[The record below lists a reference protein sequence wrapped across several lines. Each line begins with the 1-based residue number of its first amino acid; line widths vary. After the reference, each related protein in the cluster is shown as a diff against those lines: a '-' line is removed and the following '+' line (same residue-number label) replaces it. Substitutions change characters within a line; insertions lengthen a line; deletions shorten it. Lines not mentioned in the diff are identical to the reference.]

1 MLSEEMI
8 HDLIE
13 GLQLIFEKNITQI
26 ILYGSVARQEESA
39 ESDIDI
45 AVVVEKM
52 QNPEIRKKFIE
63 WNAEMDMKYNRIF
76 SIIDI
81 EKSNMDQWRD
91 VLTALRE
98 KGRVQIFTNLIN
110 ADAKL
115 LNDNGFSLSDR
126 AEVIPVALFV
136 DIANMLSNS

>member
-26 ILYGSVARQEESA
+26 ILYGSVAGQEESA

-52 QNPEIRKKFIE
+52 QNPEIRKKFVE

-81 EKSNMDQWRD
+81 EKSNMDQWGD
-91 VLTALRE
+91 VLPFYKNIRDEGIILWE
-98 KGRVQIFTNLIN
+98 K
-110 ADAKL
+110 
-115 LNDNGFSLSDR
+115 
-126 AEVIPVALFV
+126 
-136 DIANMLSNS
+136 

>member
-81 EKSNMDQWRD
+81 EKSNMDKWGD
-91 VLTALRE
+91 TLPFYKNICDEGIILWEEYV
-98 KGRVQIFTNLIN
+98 K
-110 ADAKL
+110 
-115 LNDNGFSLSDR
+115 
-126 AEVIPVALFV
+126 
-136 DIANMLSNS
+136 

>member
-81 EKSNMDQWRD
+81 EKSNMDKWGDALPFYKNIRD
-91 VLTALRE
+91 EGIILWEEYV
-98 KGRVQIFTNLIN
+98 K
-110 ADAKL
+110 
-115 LNDNGFSLSDR
+115 
-126 AEVIPVALFV
+126 
-136 DIANMLSNS
+136 